1 VPVPAST
8 SPSLDSARTAH
19 TTPAADPTKNDDDDD
34 GRASTTHPKAAPNKL
49 SRRERIL
56 HLARQNAR
64 TPLPEAFEE
73 PKPPAEAAEKNG
85 VADGE
90 SERRMK
96 ERTIRERL
104 WRLVG
109 GNY

>member
-1 VPVPAST
+1 M
-8 SPSLDSARTAH
+8 
-19 TTPAADPTKNDDDDD
+19 
-34 GRASTTHPKAAPNKL
+34 

-64 TPLPEAFEE
+64 TPLPEPVKVAQ
-73 PKPPAEAAEKNG
+73 PPSAEAEKG
-85 VADGE
+85 DEE
-90 SERRMK
+90 SERHMK

>member
-1 VPVPAST
+1 V
-8 SPSLDSARTAH
+8 TADVADAIADDTTDPPTPTPKSGVEMTEE
-19 TTPAADPTKNDDDDD
+19 TTPM
-34 GRASTTHPKAAPNKL
+34 GSKL

-56 HLARQNAR
+56 HLARKNAR
-64 TPLPEAFEE
+64 TPLPKLAVK
-73 PKPPAEAAEKNG
+73 PQPPPSPPPAEA
-85 VADGE
+85 
-90 SERRMK
+90 ERPDEETEREGK

>member
-1 VPVPAST
+1 MVTEGSTPPLAS
-8 SPSLDSARTAH
+8 
-19 TTPAADPTKNDDDDD
+19 
-34 GRASTTHPKAAPNKL
+34 KL
-49 SRRERIL
+49 SRRDRIL

-64 TPLPEAFEE
+64 TPLPKLAET
-73 PKPPAEAAEKNG
+73 PQSPPPPPSTEAEKL
-85 VADGE
+85 DEE
-90 SERRMK
+90 SERQGK

>member
-1 VPVPAST
+1 M
-8 SPSLDSARTAH
+8 
-19 TTPAADPTKNDDDDD
+19 
-34 GRASTTHPKAAPNKL
+34 

-64 TPLPEAFEE
+64 TPLPEPVEVPQPPE
-73 PKPPAEAAEKNG
+73 PTEAKRVDE
-85 VADGE
+85 GE
-90 SERRMK
+90 SERHVK